1 MTALTKYER
10 LESPGLWRDSPN
22 AQRREVV
29 VGLREATLVL
39 SDPKT
44 EMALTQWSLPAS
56 HRLNPGQMPALFA
69 PADDG
74 GEDLEIDDAD
84 MIAALGTVRKALERR
99 KAHPGRLRAVV
110 LGGAA
115 LAVVAVVVFWL
126 PGKVKDYAAS
136 VLPPPTREAL
146 GDLALADLSR
156 LTGQPCKS
164 VTGRRAATELA
175 ARLFPEAP
183 PRIEVLREGLTAP
196 AHLPGD
202 ILLLPAAV
210 IEGGEGPDV
219 VAGHLLDEALRA
231 GGDEPVMPVL
241 EHMGV
246 GATLRLLTTG
256 VVADTALQ
264 GFGEAFLATPRA
276 PLPAMADLTAAFK
289 AAGVSSALYGEALRK
304 AEPAAQGLIDNDPFP
319 LGAPAPL
326 MTDETWLELQAICA
340 E

>member
-1 MTALTKYER
+1 MTALKKYER
-10 LESPGLWRDSPN
+10 LESPGLWRESPD
-22 AQRREVV
+22 ARRREVV

-39 SDPKT
+39 ADPKT
-44 EMALTQWSLPAS
+44 EMALAQWSLPAVQ
-56 HRLNPGQMPALFA
+56 RLNPGQTPALYA

-74 GEDLEIDDAD
+74 GEELEIDDPD
-84 MIAALGTVRKALERR
+84 MIAALSTVRKALERR
-99 KAHPGRLRAVV
+99 KPHPGRLRGLV
-110 LGGAA
+110 LGGVA

-126 PGKVKDYAAS
+126 PGKVKDHAAS

-146 GDLALADLSR
+146 GDMALADLSR

-164 VTGRRAATELA
+164 PTGRRAATELA

-183 PRIEVLREGLTAP
+183 PRIEVLRSGLTSP

-202 ILLLPAAV
+202 ILLLPAAL
-210 IEGGEGPDV
+210 IEGADSPDL
-219 VAGHLLDEALRA
+219 VAGYLLDESLRLT
-231 GGDEPVMPVL
+231 GEDPVMPVL

-256 VVADTALQ
+256 AVRETALQ
-264 GFGEAFLATPRA
+264 GFGEVFLAAPRA
-276 PLPAMADLTAAFK
+276 GFPDAQALIAAFK
-289 AAGVSSALYGEALRK
+289 AAGVPSAQYGQALRPG
-304 AEPAAQGLIDNDPFP
+304 EPAALALIDGDPFP

-326 MTDETWLELQAICA
+326 MTDESWLELQAICA